1 MMSNELSLRKKAEN
15 RTNPLVAAATAMKAL
30 ARTKPDP
37 IIEGLLHK
45 GEQLMVYSAPGAGK
59 SWFALSLA
67 IAAASATAISQDE
80 QGRPKWNAAKARKV
94 LFLDGELDSADLGQR
109 LKWLDPDGGAEDGK
123 LIILSRQHQDFRAAF
138 PDLSQEQDAEDLIQ
152 FCLEQGVELLVLDNL
167 TTLTQLEDENSASA
181 FNTIIHGLLMRL
193 KAVDIACVLVHHSN
207 KGDGGYRGSSA
218 LATTFNAIIHLKKE
232 RLTRG
237 AFTLHF
243 QKARNNHIDDRTVR
257 MELRE
262 QPDGSLR
269 LICDETVSKLE
280 LISHLVRSR
289 EFTMDQEVAEALA
302 RLLHKEHCLKGTFH
316 KWKKQCI
323 AQQFITLKEWDQCLE
338 EAAELADDDLEL

>member
-1 MMSNELSLRKKAEN
+1 MMNNKLSLQRKPEN
-15 RTNPLVAAATAMKAL
+15 RTNPLVATSNTIKAL
-30 ARTKPDP
+30 ARNQPEP

-80 QGRPKWNAAKARKV
+80 QGRPKWNAAKTRKV

-109 LKWLDPDGGAEDGK
+109 LKWLDPESCAAKGE
-123 LIILSRQHQDFRAAF
+123 LLILSRQQQHFQAAF

-152 FCLEQGVELLVLDNL
+152 FCLDQGVELLVLDNL

-193 KAVDIACVLVHHSN
+193 KAVGIACVLVHHSN

-237 AFTLHF
+237 AFTLNF
-243 QKARNNHIDDRTVR
+243 QKARNNHIDDKTVR

-262 QPDGSLR
+262 QVDGSLR
-269 LICDETVSKLE
+269 LTCDETASKLE
-280 LISHLVRSR
+280 LIAHLVRSR
-289 EFTMDQEVAEALA
+289 DFTMDHEVAEALA
-302 RLLHKEHCLKGTFH
+302 RHLNDEPYLKGTFS
-316 KWKKQCI
+316 KWKQQCI
-323 AQQFITLKEWDQCLE
+323 ALQFITLKEWDQCLE
-338 EAAELADDDLEL
+338 EAAELADDDLAL

>member
-1 MMSNELSLRKKAEN
+1 MMNNKLSLQRKPEN
-15 RTNPLVAAATAMKAL
+15 RTNPLVATANTIKAL
-30 ARTKPDP
+30 ARNQPEP

-80 QGRPKWNAAKARKV
+80 QSRPKWHAPKNRKV
-94 LFLDGELDSADLGQR
+94 LLLDGELDSADLGQR
-109 LKWLDPDGGAEDGK
+109 LKWLDPEGRAEDEK

-138 PDLSQEQDAEDLIQ
+138 PNLSKEQDAEDLIQ
-152 FCLEQGVELLVLDNL
+152 FCLDQGVELLVLDNL

-193 KAVDIACVLVHHSN
+193 KAIGIACVLVHHSN

-237 AFTLHF
+237 AFTLNF
-243 QKARNNHIDDRTVR
+243 QKARNNHIDDKTVR

-262 QPDGSLR
+262 QADGSLR
-269 LICDETVSKLE
+269 LICDETASKLE
-280 LISHLVRSR
+280 LIAHLVRSR

-302 RLLHKEHCLKGTFH
+302 RHLNDEPYLKGTFS
-316 KWKKQCI
+316 KWKQQCI
-323 AQQFITLKEWDQCLE
+323 ALQFITLKEWYQCLE
-338 EAAELADDDLEL
+338 EAAELADDDLAL

>member
-1 MMSNELSLRKKAEN
+1 MMNNELSLQRKPEN
-15 RTNPLVAAATAMKAL
+15 KTNPLATTATAMKAL

-67 IAAASATAISQDE
+67 IAAASATAISEDE
-80 QGRPKWNAAKARKV
+80 QGRLKWSAAKARKV

-109 LKWLDPDGGAEDGK
+109 LKWLDPEGRAEDGK
-123 LIILSRQHQDFRAAF
+123 LIILSRQHQDFKAAF
-138 PDLSQEQDAEDLIQ
+138 PDLSVEQDAEDLIQ
-152 FCLEQGVELLVLDNL
+152 FCLDHGVELLVLDNL
-167 TTLTQLEDENSASA
+167 ATLTQLEDENSASA

-193 KAVDIACVLVHHSN
+193 KAVGIACVLVHHSN

-237 AFTLHF
+237 AFTLNF
-243 QKARNNHIDDRTVR
+243 QKARNNHIDDKTVR

-262 QPDGSLR
+262 QVDGSLR

-280 LISHLVRSR
+280 LMAHLVRSR
-289 EFTMDQEVAEALA
+289 EYTMDQELAEALA
-302 RLLHKEHCLKGTFH
+302 RQLNEEPYLKGTFS

-323 AQQFITLKEWDQCLE
+323 ALQFISRKEWDQCLE
-338 EAAELADDDLEL
+338 DAAELADDDLEL